1 MTSRWFGSEYFE
13 SDASLGVSRLLRAIA
28 LLALSLLV
36 GGRAFAGVTASISGT
51 VKDTTGAAVVG
62 AKVTATNTE
71 TSIAST
77 QPTNGDGYYS
87 FQSLALGHY
96 DIEVQQTG
104 FKLYRRTGV
113 VLDVNAALVVDV
125 TLQVGQVTEK
135 VEVSSEALHVETA
148 NTQMGEVIEGTQ
160 MTAVPLVKR
169 SYTDLLALQPG
180 VVSQTSGLS
189 GQFAGK
195 FLAATFAVPLVSGDL
210 NAGALSVN
218 GQREAANGYILNG
231 VTVQEAGFSS
241 AGAVPNLD
249 SIAEFRILT
258 NNFDAEYGNYS
269 GGQIN
274 VITKSGTNQFHGNVF
289 EFLRNTKLDAANF
302 FESGHR
308 GSYHQNQFGGTFGG
322 PIKKDKLFF
331 FADYQGNR
339 VIQAVP
345 QVITG
350 APTAAEE
357 SGNLSAIAAAD
368 VFTIS
373 KILPGVNG
381 CPGPNCKPVPVPT
394 TVNGPAWATA
404 LVAATGN
411 NSIVSGFPYYF
422 LATDFNPATNAPY
435 GANCTSP
442 SQCVFPN
449 SQLSTNAFSQISK
462 NELQFI
468 QPANN
473 AAQNAF
479 FTNSGKIDLHDN
491 KFSGRVDANSRFGL
505 LSGYYYFDKFDRID
519 PYWAAPGPLYP
530 GFSIDTKGWTHS
542 VSLGDTKTF
551 GSATVNEFRLGYFR
565 LDTPFNQPLGGTQKT
580 LAQLGFASGANRQPG
595 ILPLT
600 PQFQGVPETDFNS
613 FSIGV
618 PSKPIRITNNSYQ
631 VLDNFSKVI
640 GTHTLKFGAQYH
652 YNQLE
657 ENLSNASDGNVF
669 FGTAV
674 NGGASETGSDFVDFL
689 LGAPSSII
697 QGEAF
702 PSYGRSFYLGLFGQ
716 DSWRIKSNLTFNYGL
731 RYDVSSFWR
740 EQFHEIQ
747 TIIPGEQSVVIP
759 GSPKGWVFPGDPG
772 VPSSLAPTRWNNFGP
787 RLGLAYSFGDHEGA
801 LGKILGKP
809 GSTSI
814 RLGYGIFYTALEG
827 ATDFVEIGD
836 APFGDFSGQFGSTY
850 AAPYTNR
857 ASGTSIQNFFPV
869 LIPPKHFSASNPI
882 TSACATL
889 PPGIQFCPYDTLAHF
904 FTAFGQ
910 ISSSPAFNNK
920 NRLPYAEN
928 YELSIQRQITGSDLL
943 TVSYVG
949 TQGHHLLL
957 ATSANPGNPAL
968 CLQLAAAGCGPG
980 GENNIFIRPD
990 NSFVLSTRAVLPGV
1004 VLPAGTSV
1012 PGAAACSAGSNSTSN
1027 CILPNGLTGIVP
1039 FGNNSYFKT
1048 IGNSAYNSAQVNW
1061 RHTSGRLQT
1070 LLGYTFSK
1078 AIDLA
1083 SGFGEQVNPVNPKI
1097 SRGLSAFDSTH
1108 NFVFSYN
1115 YRLPFDMLGG
1125 PKRLTNGWEISGI
1138 TRFSTGLPIT
1148 LVEIDDQSL
1157 LGTAFGGPIPL
1168 SADTPNLVAPVHTL
1182 DPRNSACPGPC
1193 LFFNPSSFQGSALG
1207 QEGNANRRFFRGP
1220 GVNNWDFAVLKST
1233 QLNERFALQ
1242 FRAELFNIWNHAQF
1256 IAPGSIGL
1264 SNFNPQSTTST
1275 FGSITT
1281 AAPPRIAQLSLKLN
1295 F

>member
-1 MTSRWFGSEYFE
+1 MQAKVFTRY
-13 SDASLGVSRLLRAIA
+13 
-28 LLALSLLV
+28 LATLMVAMLSLSCSAILW
-36 GGRAFAGVTASISGT
+36 AGVTASISGT
-51 VKDTTGAAVVG
+51 VTDSSGAAIAG
-62 AKVTATNTE
+62 AKVTATNVDTGVAE
-71 TSIAST
+71 T
-77 QPTNGDGYYS
+77 QNTNANGYYS
-87 FQSLALGHY
+87 FQSLALGKY
-96 DIEVQQTG
+96 TVDVQKDGFKAYRQTG
-104 FKLYRRTGV
+104 L

-125 TLQVGQVTEK
+125 TLAVGLATER
-135 VEVSSEALHVETA
+135 VEVQSSALHVETA
-148 NTQMGEVIEGTQ
+148 NTQMGEVIEGSE
-160 MTAVPLVKR
+160 MTAVPLAKR

-189 GQFAGK
+189 GQFGGQQSGK
-195 FLAATFAVPLVSGDL
+195 FLAATFAIPLVSGDL

-231 VTVQEAGFSS
+231 VAVQETGFSS

-269 GGQIN
+269 GSQIN
-274 VITKSGTNQFHGNVF
+274 VVTKSGANQYHGSAF
-289 EFLRNTKLDAANF
+289 EFLRNTNLDAANF

-322 PIKKDKLFF
+322 PIRKDKLFF

-345 QVITG
+345 EIING

-368 VFTIS
+368 IFTIA
-373 KILPGVNG
+373 KTLPGVNG

-422 LATDFNPATNAPY
+422 QATDFNPATNAPY

-449 SQLSTNAFSQISK
+449 GQLSTNAFSQISK
-462 NELQFI
+462 NELPFI
-468 QPANN
+468 LPANN

-479 FTNSGKIDLHDN
+479 FTNSGKINLHDN

-505 LSGYYYFDKFDRID
+505 LSAYYYYDKFDRID

-530 GFSIDTKGWTHS
+530 GFSIDSKGRTHS
-542 VSLGDTKTF
+542 ISLGDTKTF
-551 GSATVNEFRLGYFR
+551 GSATVNEARFGYFR
-565 LDTPFNQPLGGTQKT
+565 LDTPFNQPLGGTQVT
-580 LAQLGFASGANRQPG
+580 LAQLGFASGANGAPG

-618 PSKPIRITNNSYQ
+618 PSKPIRITQNSYQ
-631 VLDNFSKVI
+631 VLDNFSRVI
-640 GTHTLKFGAQYH
+640 GTHTVKFGGQYH

-674 NGGASETGSDFVDFL
+674 NGGTSETGSDFVDFL
-689 LGAPSSII
+689 LGAPSSFI

-702 PSYGRSFYLGLFGQ
+702 PSYGRSFYLGLYGQ
-716 DSWRIKSNLTFNYGL
+716 DSWRIKSNLTLNYGL
-731 RYDVSSFWR
+731 RYDVNSFWR
-740 EQFHEIQ
+740 EKFNEIQ

-759 GSPKGWVFPGDPG
+759 GSPTGWVFPGDPG

-787 RLGLAYSFGDHEGA
+787 RLGLAYSFGDHQGA

-814 RLGYGIFYTALEG
+814 RVGYGIFYTALEG

-836 APFGDFSGQFGSTY
+836 APFGDFTGQFGSTY
-850 AAPYTNR
+850 AAPFTNR
-857 ASGTSIQNFFPV
+857 ASGTSIANFFPV
-869 LIPPKHFSASNPI
+869 LIPPKQFSASNPA
-882 TSACATL
+882 TNACKGIATT
-889 PPGIQFCPYDTLAHF
+889 CPYDTLAHF

-910 ISSSPAFNNK
+910 ISSSPAFFNK
-920 NRLPYAEN
+920 NKSPYAEN
-928 YELSIQRQITGSDLL
+928 YELSIQRQITSSDLVTL
-943 TVSYVG
+943 SYVG

-957 ATSANPGNPAL
+957 AISANPGNPAL
-968 CLQLAAAGCGPG
+968 CLQLQAVGCGPG
-980 GENNIFIRPD
+980 GENNIFVRPD
-990 NSFVLSTRAVLPGV
+990 NSFVLSTRAILPGV
-1004 VLPAGTSV
+1004 VLPAGSNI
-1012 PGAAACSAGSNSTSN
+1012 GASPCLAGSNSTSN
-1027 CILPNGLTGIVP
+1027 CVLPNGLTGIVP
-1039 FGNNSYFKT
+1039 FGNDSYFSDS
-1048 IGNSAYNSAQVNW
+1048 GNSVYNSAQINW

-1083 SGFGEQVNPVNPKI
+1083 SGFGEQVNPVNPKL

-1115 YRLPFDMLGG
+1115 YRLPIDLLGG

-1148 LVEIDDQSL
+1148 LVETDDQSL
-1157 LGTAFGGPIPL
+1157 LGTNFGGPIPL
-1168 SADTPNLVAPVHTL
+1168 NVDTPNLVAPVKKV
-1182 DPRNSACPGPC
+1182 DPRSTGACPGLPTVSF
-1193 LFFNPSSFQGSALG
+1193 LFFCPSSFQGSALG
-1207 QEGNANRRFFRGP
+1207 QEGNANRRFFHGP
-1220 GVNNWDFAVLKST
+1220 GVNNWDFAVLKNT
-1233 QLNERFALQ
+1233 QINERFNLQ
-1242 FRAELFNIWNHAQF
+1242 FRAELFNIFNHAQF
-1256 IAPGSIGL
+1256 IAPSLIGL
-1264 SNFNPQSTTST
+1264 SNFNPASTTAS
-1275 FGSITT
+1275 FGSINT
-1281 AAPPRIAQLSLKLN
+1281 AAPPRIVQLSLKLN

>member
-1 MTSRWFGSEYFE
+1 MTSRWFGSECLQF
-13 SDASLGVSRLLRAIA
+13 DASLSVSRLLKAMA
-28 LLALSLLV
+28 LLAVALLLA
-36 GGRAFAGVTASISGT
+36 GRAFAGVTASISGT
-51 VKDTTGAAVVG
+51 VKDATGAAVVG

-71 TSIAST
+71 TSIASS
-77 QPTNGDGYYS
+77 QPTNGQGYYS
-87 FQSLALGHY
+87 FQSLPLGHY
-96 DIEVQQTG
+96 VIEVQQTG
-104 FKLYRRTGV
+104 FKLYRQTGL
-113 VLDVNAALVVDV
+113 VLDVNAALVVDI

-160 MTAVPLVKR
+160 MTAVPLAKR

-189 GQFAGK
+189 GQFGGQQSGK
-195 FLAATFAVPLVSGDL
+195 FLAATFALPLVSGDL

-274 VITKSGTNQFHGNVF
+274 VITKSGTNQFHGNAF
-289 EFLRNTKLDAANF
+289 EFLRNTNLDAANF
-302 FESGHR
+302 FESGNR

-322 PIKKDKLFF
+322 PIKKDKIFF

-339 VIQAVP
+339 LIQAVP
-345 QVITG
+345 QNITG
-350 APTAAEE
+350 APSAALIGGDLT
-357 SGNLSAIAAAD
+357 SVAGSLTGTVVSAPLSNPNSWANQLSAELGGQPIA
-368 VFTIS
+368 
-373 KILPGVNG
+373 PGEPYFFSG
-381 CPGPNCKPVPVPT
+381 CT
-394 TVNGPAWATA
+394 TTA
-404 LVAATGN
+404 
-411 NSIVSGFPYYF
+411 
-422 LATDFNPATNAPY
+422 
-435 GANCTSP
+435 
-442 SQCVFPN
+442 QCVFPN
-449 SQLSTNAFSQISK
+449 ARLDPSHFNPISK
-462 NELQFI
+462 NELVFI

-473 AAQNAF
+473 AAQSAF
-479 FTNSGKIDLHDN
+479 FTNSGKINLHDN

-530 GFSIDTKGWTHS
+530 GFGIDTKGWTHS

-551 GSATVNEFRLGYFR
+551 GSATVNELRLGYFR

-600 PQFQGVPETDFNS
+600 PQFEGVPETDFNS

-657 ENLSNASDGNVF
+657 EVVSNASNGNVF

-689 LGAPSSII
+689 IGAPSSII

-702 PSYGRSFYLGLFGQ
+702 PSYGRSFYLGLYGQ

-731 RYDVSSFWR
+731 RYDVNSFWR
-740 EQFHEIQ
+740 EQFHEFQ

-814 RLGYGIFYTALEG
+814 RVGYGIFFTAPEG
-827 ATDFVEIGD
+827 ATSFVEIGD

-869 LIPPKHFSASNPI
+869 LLPPKHFSASNPI

-889 PPGIQFCPYDTLAHF
+889 PAGIPFCPYDTLAHF
-904 FTAFGQ
+904 FTANGQ
-910 ISSSPAFNNK
+910 IASSPAFNNK
-920 NRLPYAEN
+920 NKLPYAEN
-928 YELSIQRQITGSDLL
+928 YELSLQRQLTASDLL
-943 TVSYVG
+943 TLSYVG

-957 ATSANPGNPAL
+957 AISANPGNPAL

-980 GENNIFIRPD
+980 GENNIYVLPN

-1004 VLPAGTSV
+1004 VLPAGTSI
-1012 PGAAACSAGSNSTSN
+1012 PGASACSAGSNSTSN

-1148 LVEIDDQSL
+1148 LVETDDQSL
-1157 LGTAFGGPIPL
+1157 LGTSFGGPIPL
-1168 SADTPNLVAPVHTL
+1168 NGDTPNLVAPVHTL
-1182 DPRNSACPGPC
+1182 DPRKSACPGPC

-1207 QEGNANRRFFRGP
+1207 QEGNANRRFFHGP
-1220 GVNNWDFAVLKST
+1220 GVNNWDFALLKNT
-1233 QLNERFALQ
+1233 QITERFNLQ
-1242 FRAELFNIWNHAQF
+1242 FRAELFNIFNHAQF
-1256 IAPGSIGL
+1256 IAPSLIGL
-1264 SNFNPQSTTST
+1264 SNFNPVSTTTS
-1275 FGSITT
+1275 FGSINS
-1281 AAPPRIAQLSLKLN
+1281 AAPPRIGQLSLKLN